1 MHALIV
7 LAHPE
12 PRSFN
17 AQLKDVAA
25 RTFAGMGWGVEV
37 SDLYAQGFD
46 PAEGPRHFTRRKRP
60 EWFGAQTEQ
69 RHAAEEGATD
79 PAVAAEIARLERAD
93 FVLFQYPIWWF
104 SMPAMLKGW
113 IDRVF
118 AFGPV
123 YTGKMRYENGKFR
136 GKRAMVSVTAG
147 APAPSYDYNGR
158 SGELSLLLW
167 PMHKSLVY
175 VGFEVLPPH
184 LSAGIQDGIKY
195 DGAADEQRRIDAYKA
210 GLEARLR
217 ALDGAEPLKF
227 NTMADFDASG
237 RLLPGAP
244 GYSPFIRPAP

>member
-25 RTFAGMGWGVEV
+25 ATLGAMGWSVEV
-37 SDLYAQGFD
+37 SDLCAQGFD
-46 PAEGPRHFTRRKRP
+46 PVEAPRHFPQRKRP
-60 EWFGAQTEQ
+60 EWFGVQTEQ
-69 RHAAEEGATD
+69 RHAAETGATGPD
-79 PAVAAEIARLERAD
+79 VAAEIAKLERAD

-104 SMPAMLKGW
+104 SMPAILKGW

-118 AFGPV
+118 TFGGV
-123 YTGKMRYENGKFR
+123 YTGKNRYENGKFLGR
-136 GKRAMVSVTAG
+136 RAMLSVTAG
-147 APAPSYDYNGR
+147 APETTYDYNGR

-175 VGFEVLPPH
+175 VGYDVLPPH

-195 DGAADEQRRIDAYKA
+195 DGQGDEQQRIEAYKA
-210 GLEARLR
+210 SLAERLR
-217 ALDGAEPLKF
+217 HLDGDQPLKF
-227 NTMADFDASG
+227 NKMADFDQSG
-237 RLLPGAP
+237 RLNPGAE
-244 GYSPFIRPAP
+244 GYSPFIRVAP